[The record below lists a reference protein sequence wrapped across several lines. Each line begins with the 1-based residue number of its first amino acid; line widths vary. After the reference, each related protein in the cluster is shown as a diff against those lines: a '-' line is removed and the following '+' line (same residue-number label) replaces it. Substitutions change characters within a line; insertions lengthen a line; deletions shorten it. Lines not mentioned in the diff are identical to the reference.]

1 MQRETIERK
10 KKSIEEQF
18 NAEMT
23 NYNIAMGS
31 STEEAK
37 KQAMGTLAA
46 SMIKAGD
53 RVQKIEKLL
62 TRAIKKLSNLQNLSK
77 IIKERAYLL

>member
-1 MQRETIERK
+1 
-10 KKSIEEQF
+10 
-18 NAEMT
+18 
-23 NYNIAMGS
+23 MGS